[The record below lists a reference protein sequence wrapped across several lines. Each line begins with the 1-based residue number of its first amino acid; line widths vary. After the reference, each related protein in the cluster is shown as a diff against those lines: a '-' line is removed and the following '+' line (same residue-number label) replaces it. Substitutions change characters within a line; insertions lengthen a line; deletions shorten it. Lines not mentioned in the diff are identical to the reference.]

1 MGSGTFRCGVGTDGA
16 SVGAPQSP
24 PLSLF
29 SADASQ
35 LAAFFAFR
43 IPAGQLSSYF
53 LSSLCWPLKLLPEP
67 SGSLRF
73 GHRPFCPASVPVC
86 FVFGLGL
93 STLSCPFTPSL
104 SLHGNDS
111 LPSLR
116 LSGRQRLPLGAPARF
131 RVCVLTA
138 GSSRRALP
146 GWQARCSRTMG
157 CPVHGL
163 LTGVHSAGRGF
174 GRRVIQSKSPP
185 RSCQTERPV
194 LCLFTPLP

>member
-1 MGSGTFRCGVGTDGA
+1 MA
-16 SVGAPQSP
+16 SARTGPRSARPSPP

-53 LSSLCWPLKLLPEP
+53 LSSLCWPLKLLPEL

-73 GHRPFCPASVPVC
+73 GRRPFCPASVPVC

-104 SLHGNDS
+104 SLHGHDS

-131 RVCVLTA
+131 QVCVLTA

-157 CPVHGL
+157 VPCPRASDRSPQRRPWVW
-163 LTGVHSAGRGF
+163 LTCDHT
-174 GRRVIQSKSPP
+174 SPP
-185 RSCQTERPV
+185 RSCQTEGPV